1 MTILLPPEFKEII
14 SVFSDKFS
22 KKIFERVGLL
32 LLGALLTQGRR
43 TVCSVLRTLGLKDLK
58 NWTKYH
64 RVLYRAKWSAFLC
77 SRSLLSALV
86 KRFVKGQTLVFGI
99 DETIERR
106 WGIKIKARG
115 IYRDSV
121 RSSKSHFVIPIAIGS
136 SGLRW
141 ICVMLLTEISWANRI
156 WALPFLSVL
165 APSERFHKEEGK
177 RHKKISDWARQISLL
192 LYRWL
197 PDFKIIIVGDGSYS
211 VMELLAE
218 TREYVTW
225 ITRFRLDA
233 GLYDFPPVYQ
243 EGEKRP
249 VGRTRI
255 KGEKQPAL
263 MERLEDEDTKWQS
276 VRFSIWY
283 EQTDKLMQ
291 ITSGTAIWYRGG
303 KPAVPI
309 RWVLIRDPEGKLEDI
324 ALQSTDLSLSP
335 IEIVQHYLKR
345 WSVEVT
351 FEEVRAHLGVET
363 QRQWSDL
370 SILRTTPSLMA
381 LFSLVTIWADI
392 LNNLGKLTIFK
403 TAWYKK
409 EYATFSDALASI
421 RIRIWEFQVF
431 SLSMKNTDSEK
442 NNILIIRHLAYM
454 ATRAG

>member
-1 MTILLPPEFKEII
+1 MTFLLPPEFKEII
-14 SVFSDKFS
+14 SIFSDKFS

-32 LLGALLTQGRR
+32 LLGTILTHGRR
-43 TVCSVLRTLGLKDLK
+43 TVCSVLRTLGLKDLR

-64 RVLYRAKWSAFLC
+64 RVLYRAKWSAFQC
-77 SRSLLSALV
+77 SKSLLNLLV
-86 KRFVKGQTLVFGI
+86 TTFVKGTTLVFGI
-99 DETIERR
+99 DETLERR

-121 RSSKSHFVIPIAIGS
+121 RSSKSHFVKC

-141 ICVMLLTEISWANRI
+141 ICVMLLTPISWANRI

-165 APSERFHKEEGK
+165 APSERFHKEQGK
-177 RHKKISDWARQISLL
+177 RHKKISDWARQISFL

-197 PDFKIIIVGDGSYS
+197 PDFKIIIVGDGAYS

-218 TREYVTW
+218 TRGYVTW

-233 GLYDFPPVYQ
+233 GLYDFPFDYK

-249 VGRTRI
+249 VGRPRI
-255 KGEKQPAL
+255 KGEKQPTL
-263 MERLEDEDTKWQS
+263 IERLEDENTEWQS
-276 VRFSIWY
+276 VRFSRWY
-283 EQTDKLMQ
+283 EQIDKLME

-303 KPAVPI
+303 KPAVPV
-309 RWVLIRDPEGKLEDI
+309 RWVLIRDPEGKLESI
-324 ALQSTDLSLSP
+324 ALQSTDLNLSP

-370 SILRTTPSLMA
+370 SIVRTTPSLMV
-381 LFSLVTIWADI
+381 LFSLVAIWADI

-409 EYATFSDALASI
+409 EYPTFSDALASI
-421 RIRIWEFQVF
+421 RIRSWQFQIF
-431 SLSMKNTDSEK
+431 SLSMQNTDSEK
-442 NNILIIRHLAYM
+442 INTLTIRHLAYM

>member
-1 MTILLPPEFKEII
+1 MTFLLPPEFKETI
-14 SVFSDKFS
+14 SIFSDKFS

-32 LLGALLTQGRR
+32 LLGTILTHGIR
-43 TVCSVLRTLGLKDLK
+43 TVCSVLRTLGLKDLR

-64 RVLYRAKWSAFLC
+64 RVLYRAKWSVFEC
-77 SRSLLSALV
+77 SKRLLNLLV
-86 KRFVKGQTLVFGI
+86 KSFVKDTTLVFGI
-99 DETIERR
+99 DETLERR

-121 RSSKSHFVIPIAIGS
+121 RSSKSHFVKC

-141 ICVMLLTEISWANRI
+141 ICVMLLTPISWANRI

-165 APSERFHKEEGK
+165 APSERFHKEQGK
-177 RHKKISDWARQISLL
+177 RHKKISDWARQISFL

-197 PDFKIIIVGDGSYS
+197 PDFKIIIVGDGAYS

-218 TREYVTW
+218 TRECVTW
-225 ITRFRLDA
+225 ITRFRVDA
-233 GLYDFPPVYQ
+233 GLYDFPPEYE

-249 VGRTRI
+249 VGRPRI
-255 KGEKQPAL
+255 KGEKQPTL
-263 MERLEDEDTKWQS
+263 IERLEDEDTVSTKWQS
-276 VRFSIWY
+276 VRFSRWY
-283 EQTDKLMQ
+283 EQVDKSME
-291 ITSGTAIWYRGG
+291 IASGIALWYRGG

-309 RWVLIRDPEGKLEDI
+309 RWVLIRDPDGKLEDV
-324 ALQSTDLSLSP
+324 ALQSTDLDLSP

-381 LFSLVTIWADI
+381 LFSIVAIWADI
-392 LNNLGKLTIFK
+392 LNNFGKLTIFK

-421 RIRIWEFQVF
+421 RIRIWQFQIF
-431 SLSMKNTDSEK
+431 SLSMQNTDSEK